1 MVDIE
6 NMHWQMLE
14 HFSQRLGHILADGT
28 EETNNEELERIVP
41 SRPEVFNWCRE
52 QLLLTGEGVETHL
65 TIASRELSNF
75 INTILDT
82 AMNPTRY
89 STRR

>member
-28 EETNNEELERIVP
+28 KETNNEELERIVP

>member
-14 HFSQRLGHILADGT
+14 HSSQRLGHILADGT

-41 SRPEVFNWCRE
+41 SRPESF
-52 QLLLTGEGVETHL
+52 QLVPRTT
-65 TIASRELSNF
+65 TP
-75 INTILDT
+75 DW
-82 AMNPTRY
+82 
-89 STRR
+89 RRS